1 MCDKLTIFISQQY
14 EDIMNSGRFD
24 ASQAWTMTCK
34 FIKRIF
40 AEISDV
46 RVTARDGIHADDHVS
61 SAATFIFA
69 TLKAQ
74 QVMAKYMK
82 ANIKDHESISSEM
95 VKYICY
101 SQPSTDA
108 ADILSKITNLSALQK
123 GDQRNIAKMEK
134 RLATLEAWKSEAE
147 KTIKRLNSGS

>member
-1 MCDKLTIFISQQY
+1 
-14 EDIMNSGRFD
+14 
-24 ASQAWTMTCK
+24 
-34 FIKRIF
+34 
-40 AEISDV
+40 
-46 RVTARDGIHADDHVS
+46 
-61 SAATFIFA
+61 
-69 TLKAQ
+69 
-74 QVMAKYMK
+74 MAKYMK